1 MLLTPNNYNI
11 IKNLHCK
18 NRKRISSRS
27 PAKAAAQGGSQAG
40 SPRSVANKDKCGRIF
55 FRFRGWHTGFV
66 KHRPHSKVTVIGSG
80 RRWIERFVVKRNMSS
95 GQLVLWIWSFLC
107 LPYWNHVEI
116 DLNKIIINLCIN
128 HRFLILISSFD
139 KFWFCLLWSFSS
151 FVRAQ

>member
-1 MLLTPNNYNI
+1 MIKIVLLFVMI
-11 IKNLHCK
+11 HCK

-80 RRWIERFVVKRNMSS
+80 RRWIERFIMKKNMSA
-95 GQLVLWIWSFLC
+95 GQLVLWIWRFLC
-107 LPYWNHVEI
+107 CHTEIMLKSISIKLLEIFVLPI
-116 DLNKIIINLCIN
+116 DFKISN
-128 HRFLILISSFD
+128 
-139 KFWFCLLWSFSS
+139 
-151 FVRAQ
+151 

>member
-1 MLLTPNNYNI
+1 MFEVVQDIAILMNLKF
-11 IKNLHCK
+11 IKQFNLHCK

-80 RRWIERFVVKRNMSS
+80 RR
-95 GQLVLWIWSFLC
+95 
-107 LPYWNHVEI
+107 
-116 DLNKIIINLCIN
+116 
-128 HRFLILISSFD
+128 
-139 KFWFCLLWSFSS
+139 
-151 FVRAQ
+151 